1 MLAHY
6 LMLQR
11 WSNCKIIE
19 QFWTGSFIPEV
30 QLFPD
35 ILILIPF
42 LPGGAEEK
50 EVHQKML
57 WQYSGCDPKFLT
69 VQHAWDRL
77 KQ

>member
-1 MLAHY
+1 MLTHH
-6 LMLQR
+6 LVIQG

-35 ILILIPF
+35 ICILIPF
-42 LPGGAEEK
+42 QPVGAEEE
-50 EVHQKML
+50 EVNLWLL
-57 WQYSGCDPKFLT
+57 WQYSGCDPVFLT

-77 KQ
+77 KN

>member
-19 QFWTGSFIPEV
+19 QFWTGSTIPEV

-35 ILILIPF
+35 ILILISF
-42 LPGGAEEK
+42 LSGGAEEE
-50 EVHQKML
+50 EVRQKML
-57 WQYSGCDPKFLT
+57 
-69 VQHAWDRL
+69 
-77 KQ
+77 